1 MTPSTTSADGK
12 LKTMNVYGLASVAE
26 MLDDSIV
33 YRNLIPLDGR
43 LPGFRDLAKRVGI
56 DGRRVPRKSEPD
68 YARVMVEVLHNARAL
83 GGEPTRLQRLI
94 FIGDTRLN
102 DGTAF
107 ANLCRAGGWPGI
119 AFIGS
124 EADAPEQ
131 LEILAEDD
139 RIMLLAN
146 RWAMLADLD
155 RICRERGLA
164 IDAGTA
170 IVLDLDKTTLGARGR
185 NDRVIDAARVTAVRE
200 TVASLLGSD
209 FDAPRFETHYT
220 LFNQTQ
226 FHPFTTDNQD
236 YLAYLCLILG
246 SDLISATDLA
256 DAILS
261 GRLAH
266 FSDFLEQVEGAAA
279 GLPEQL
285 RSLHAEIYSLVK
297 AGDPTPFKAFRY
309 NEYLATVKRMGH
321 LPSDAPVA
329 RRLVEE
335 IVITQEV
342 RSCALDWRSRG
353 ALLFALS
360 DKPDE
365 ASVPNKEQMQL
376 GYAPIHRTPTHAVGA
391 SNTDTDHR
399 PGGEPPCSSAI

>member
-1 MTPSTTSADGK
+1 MTPATTSSDDTSKALD
-12 LKTMNVYGLASVAE
+12 VYGLASVAE
-26 MLDDSIV
+26 MLDDHVV
-33 YRNLIPLDGR
+33 YRNLIPMDSR
-43 LPGFRDLAKRVGI
+43 LPGFRDLAERVGI
-56 DGRRVPRKSEPD
+56 EGRRIPRKSEPD
-68 YARVMVEVLHNARAL
+68 YARVMIEVLRAARAL
-83 GGEPTRLQRLI
+83 DGEPTRLQRLI
-94 FIGDTRLN
+94 FIGDTRLS

-124 EADAPEQ
+124 ETDAPEHM
-131 LEILAEDD
+131 EVLASDD
-139 RIMLLAN
+139 RITLLAN

-155 RICRERGLA
+155 RTCRERGIV

-185 NDRVIDAARVTAVRE
+185 NDRVIDAVRVTAVRE

-209 FDAPRFETHYT
+209 FDASRFEADYA
-220 LFNQTQ
+220 LFNRTE

-246 SDLISATDLA
+246 SDLVTASDLA
-256 DAILS
+256 EAIRG
-261 GRLAH
+261 GRLTH
-266 FSDFLEQVEGAAA
+266 FTGFLEQVEARAAE
-279 GLPEQL
+279 LPDQL
-285 RSLHAEIYSLVK
+285 RALHAEIYSLVK

-321 LPSDAPVA
+321 LPPDTPVA
-329 RRLVEE
+329 RRSAEE

-365 ASVPNKEQMQL
+365 ASVPTNEQIQL
-376 GYAPIHRTPTHAVGA
+376 GYAPIHRTPTHAIGA
-391 SNTDTDHR
+391 SDTDTSES
-399 PGGEPPCSSAI
+399 PGGRPPCSSDI